1 MACCVKAQ
9 TQHAI
14 RFGCSLTTQNVII
27 ARATWRDLVSLWRLE
42 RACFLHDAYDPLTLL
57 TLVAWTNNVALKAV
71 AGSELVGFIA
81 GDQPWGDHFAWIIT
95 LGVAPQFRQ
104 RGIGARLLAECE
116 ARLSRPALRLMV
128 REGNAPAIALYDQSD
143 YVRVRREAGYYR
155 DGEAGLLMEKARK
168 GARAPS

>member
-14 RFGCSLTTQNVII
+14 RFGCSLTTPDVTI

-57 TLVAWTNNVALKAV
+57 TLVAWPNNVALKAV
-71 AGSELVGFIA
+71 DGSELVGFVA
-81 GDQPWGDHFAWIIT
+81 GDQPWGDTFAWIVT

-104 RGIGARLLAECE
+104 RGIGARLLSECE

-128 REGNAPAIALYDQSD
+128 REGNAPAIALYKQFG
-143 YVRVRREAGYYR
+143 YGHVRREMHYYN
-155 DGEAGLLMEKARK
+155 DGEAGLLMEKR
-168 GARAPS
+168 RA

>member
-1 MACCVKAQ
+1 
-9 TQHAI
+9 
-14 RFGCSLTTQNVII
+14 LTTPDVTI

-57 TLVAWTNNVALKAV
+57 SLVAWTNNVALKAV

-81 GDQPWGDHFAWIIT
+81 GDQPWGDHFAWIVT

-116 ARLSRPALRLMV
+116 ARLDRPALRLMV
-128 REGNAPAIALYDQSD
+128 RESNTSAIALYEKFG
-143 YVRVRREAGYYR
+143 YARVRHEMRYYS

-168 GARAPS
+168 GVRASS